1 MYNKNSIM
9 LIIFSHWCEIKV
21 RCFYLFVSFSFTL
34 VVSYLYSEVIM
45 YVCTLPFTERFEDK
59 KFIFTSLS
67 EGFSSCLLISIN
79 FSLIFTLVL
88 TISMVFSF
96 LIPGLYKKEFY
107 VLKLGLKLSSA
118 NLLGAFLF
126 VHFLILPSIIK
137 FFGYFE
143 FSRLFELSLE
153 AKIFDYLD
161 LISKCFFWVSLSF
174 QLPLLIF
181 MFLYLNVINVNS
193 IIKKRKEFIF
203 IFCILGALF
212 SPPDIFTQ
220 ILIALFFWVLI
231 EMTVL
236 SFILADEYVL
246 LQ

>member
-1 MYNKNSIM
+1 
-9 LIIFSHWCEIKV
+9 
-21 RCFYLFVSFSFTL
+21 
-34 VVSYLYSEVIM
+34 
-45 YVCTLPFTERFEDK
+45 
-59 KFIFTSLS
+59 
-67 EGFSSCLLISIN
+67 
-79 FSLIFTLVL
+79 
-88 TISMVFSF
+88 MVFSF

-212 SPPDIFTQ
+212 SPPDILTQ